1 MSFLAYLLIKLYLYK
16 YKTIYISVFKLRM
29 CLSSRECPQGQKKV
43 QILKLSGKINSPKTC
58 GLEKRVR
65 KVKIIRNW
73 IILNNC
79 ADCYT
84 PATGFTGAE
93 RIMSRPDH
101 SVTLSSK
108 IVSHF
113 WVPIVRFSPKLA
125 SGFVYHP
132 IRRIR
137 SHFGPSPP
145 RPPQSFVESGSK
157 IEKCE

>member
-1 MSFLAYLLIKLYLYK
+1 MIMATNRPDTLDPALLRPGRLDRKIEIALPNEQARL
-16 YKTIYISVFKLRM
+16 
-29 CLSSRECPQGQKKV
+29 E
-43 QILKLSGKINSPKTC
+43 ILKIHSGPIT
-58 GLEKRVR
+58 KRGEIGGFR
-65 KVKIIRNW
+65 FF
-73 IILNNC
+73 
-79 ADCYT
+79 YT

-101 SVTLSSK
+101 SVTLCPK

-137 SHFGPSPP
+137 SHFGPSP

>member
-1 MSFLAYLLIKLYLYK
+1 MNIDFGHISNARASCLYK
-16 YKTIYISVFKLRM
+16 VQLYDILSYDRRIWNILCHTNFCYFLRW
-29 CLSSRECPQGQKKV
+29 SKHF
-43 QILKLSGKINSPKTC
+43 
-58 GLEKRVR
+58 
-65 KVKIIRNW
+65 
-73 IILNNC
+73 
-79 ADCYT
+79 YT

-101 SVTLSSK
+101 SVTPSLRHSVTLCPK

-137 SHFGPSPP
+137 SHFGPSP